1 MKCEKCEK
9 NITGRQWHEM
19 RDDEGYVIA
28 RYCSAEC
35 AMKDNGI
42 IKARDALCTVCGKSC
57 GDDPYTDEG
66 GDLYCSQEC
75 ALSANDVKLER

>member
-9 NITGRQWHEM
+9 NITGMQWHEM

-42 IKARDALCTVCGKSC
+42 IKARDALCAVCGK
-57 GDDPYTDEG
+57 
-66 GDLYCSQEC
+66 LYNKISTAGE
-75 ALSANDVKLER
+75 LTWTNL